1 MVMKIGTIW
10 IETPDGKEVRV
21 SLKPGD
27 AMIYL
32 GCTARHWREEYTGNW
47 YTQCFLHYVRSR
59 GDKVLSV
66 FDSGTKN
73 KPNVG
78 ISKII

>member
-1 MVMKIGTIW
+1 MLEYIRMVLHLRDILIVNACEISLTVNLDGDEEWPIW

-32 GCTARHWREEYTGNW
+32 GCTARHWREEYKG
-47 YTQCFLHYVRSR
+47 
-59 GDKVLSV
+59 
-66 FDSGTKN
+66 
-73 KPNVG
+73 
-78 ISKII
+78 